1 MWVRILPRAPNQI
14 IFTFFHFCLDISQ
27 NGSIM
32 DLVTM
37 IKGDEMDID
46 SMIDER
52 KIDNMI
58 EEEVMEKELIGFINI
73 DMSDEEV
80 LAMIDEIEAEE
91 AAREELFDHFANEGI

>member
-1 MWVRILPRAPNQI
+1 
-14 IFTFFHFCLDISQ
+14 
-27 NGSIM
+27 M

-46 SMIDER
+46 SMIDEH

-58 EEEVMEKELIGFINI
+58 EEEAMEKELIGFISP
-73 DMSDEEV
+73 DMSDEDV

-91 AAREELFDHFANEGI
+91 AAREELFDHFANGER

>member
-1 MWVRILPRAPNQI
+1 
-14 IFTFFHFCLDISQ
+14 
-27 NGSIM
+27 M

-37 IKGDEMDID
+37 IKGDEMNID

-91 AAREELFDHFANEGI
+91 DARLELEDHAMNNEV